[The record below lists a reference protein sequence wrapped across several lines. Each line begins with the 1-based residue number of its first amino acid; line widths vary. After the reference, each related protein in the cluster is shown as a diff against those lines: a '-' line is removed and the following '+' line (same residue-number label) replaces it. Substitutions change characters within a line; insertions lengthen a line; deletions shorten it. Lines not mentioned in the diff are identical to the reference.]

1 MVMSASGE
9 RRWWSLAE
17 FLVGAA
23 IVIGHNVFHIVPNE
37 VPLLFILGW
46 ISIRLRDG
54 GWRTIGLKRPD
65 SWWRAVGWAL
75 ASAALIILLSDVV
88 VGPFAEKFLG
98 AQHASKDLDAAKPTL
113 AWVLAMLGIS
123 WLFAAFGEEMGYR
136 GYLMTRAADV
146 GGRSKTAYVAA
157 LVLVSVLFGIGHYYK
172 GPAGV
177 VASTVSGLVLGGAY
191 LLSGRNLWVAILAH
205 GFRDT
210 FSLAAALLGW
220 TS

>member
-1 MVMSASGE
+1 MEKALASRTHLPTAARGAEAGGRACGWNTELPRAGMRSTAMSPERLSVQPGHAPSARMTSMVMSASGE

-98 AQHASKDLDAAKPTL
+98 AQHAS
-113 AWVLAMLGIS
+113 
-123 WLFAAFGEEMGYR
+123 
-136 GYLMTRAADV
+136 
-146 GGRSKTAYVAA
+146 
-157 LVLVSVLFGIGHYYK
+157 
-172 GPAGV
+172 
-177 VASTVSGLVLGGAY
+177 
-191 LLSGRNLWVAILAH
+191 
-205 GFRDT
+205 
-210 FSLAAALLGW
+210 
-220 TS
+220 